1 MDNSNLPPDGRGSR
15 SQQATQHMSTI
26 PVASASTGSLAP
38 SPENTRPSQQTRR
51 LQLRNAGFRGQ
62 TLPTRRIS
70 PLWSCSV
77 RSPEPFGRVA
87 NDENS
92 PNTLEK
98 RLAYGEDL
106 PPNPV
111 NILQE
116 LHNSARRKRQP
127 SNRSIGAIFQDSTAT
142 APVDEESSL
151 SWYSETSNN
160 DTPLQLRNSSLP
172 MMKLREVS
180 FNGRTPPPLSSP
192 LAKQTRGRN
201 GNRVHQRT
209 TSAEATKY
217 IEHLESQLVA
227 VNTKLDSLMSPT
239 SHKARAAKLR
249 ALTTEARSLR
259 QQVTE
264 WEQKFDDRVQ
274 DERSQLAEVE
284 MTLTVRLQA
293 LEDEVELKDNR
304 VRDLEWQMDCF
315 KAQVKDAE
323 GLKDVNTDLERR
335 IEFLTNLLVQSPTK
349 LDLCSAATSPSKAD
363 PRKRIVRP
371 RSMMP
376 RIPPSPGSK
385 RLSLNIGPDML
396 YRHSRQSIGSE
407 CSPVQSPEAMPGLLS
422 EREQSGQTESMKESR
437 TSSEMGSGH
446 SSSYRSPPTSSS
458 RPTSLN
464 SNGSFGA
471 YSWGLPLPPEPDAH
485 VKAGHKQRRMRRFP
499 SGAASLKPLFLPTA
513 AGTPSLPASA
523 PVQTT
528 CHETS
533 QRRFSCASMD
543 PTVAFLSAHDF
554 SSPIDTPT
562 QPGRRRS
569 TSYARKEALTAL
581 EGQSTSSVD
590 KDDVY
595 SIQSPRSCSEEPLE
609 TVEEESSEAKP
620 LKKERPRS
628 LGEELAEAGLFSAS
642 SIDDGLIPYS
652 DQSSRHGTES
662 EFNPTGPNA
671 FHSHLQG
678 HQPQLRETTE
688 SEATPR
694 MRTPPVKVP
703 TPSPKSIPSTSVA
716 TRHAHGLF
724 TRIKGLVLRTKQ
736 DPLDLARRLIHNA
749 WAIGIAKLGGMGWW
763 LLGLV
768 YGNRWRRKKQVA
780 DAETTVEEVP
790 APSREWHYFS
800 PIPRSRNASR
810 PHESRQPSNEV
821 LIDSRTLNISS
832 RTAYSTPDTSRR
844 GKAKGSLIPRHEPH
858 LVPCPDCEQPSS
870 RRTFRLWF
878 RFSLAIVLA
887 VGLAIKDGPGSLLK
901 EHHASADSGVH
912 ERWQCTPPKVKST
925 PEADAQERLL
935 DSTHGHTQNTARSY
949 QTVNYGSIG
958 R

>member
-1 MDNSNLPPDGRGSR
+1 MDNRNIPPDGRGSR
-15 SQQATQHMSTI
+15 SQQATEHMSTSAI
-26 PVASASTGSLAP
+26 ASASASTGSLAP
-38 SPENTRPSQQTRR
+38 SPENTRPSQQSRR

-70 PLWSCSV
+70 PIWSCSAK
-77 RSPEPFGRVA
+77 SPEPFGRGA

-127 SNRSIGAIFQDSTAT
+127 SNRSIGTIFQDSTAT
-142 APVDEESSL
+142 APVDEESNL
-151 SWYSETSNN
+151 SWYGETSNN
-160 DTPLQLRNSSLP
+160 NTPLQSRNSSLP
-172 MMKLREVS
+172 MMKLREIS

-192 LAKQTRGRN
+192 LVKHTKSRN
-201 GNRVHQRT
+201 GNHVHHRT

-249 ALTTEARSLR
+249 ALTTEARFLR
-259 QQVTE
+259 QQVSE
-264 WEQKFDDRVQ
+264 WEQKFDDRVR
-274 DERSQLAEVE
+274 DERRQLAEVE
-284 MTLTVRLQA
+284 TALTLRLQA

-304 VRDLEWQMDCF
+304 VRDLEWQMECF

-323 GLKDVNTDLERR
+323 GLKDTNTDLERR
-335 IEFLTNLLVQSPTK
+335 IDFLTSLLVQSPTK

-396 YRHSRQSIGSE
+396 YRHSRHSMDSE
-407 CSPVQSPEAMPGLLS
+407 CSPLPSPEAMPGLLS
-422 EREQSGQTESMKESR
+422 GREPTGQTQNVKESR
-437 TSSEMGSGH
+437 TSSEMGSGN

-471 YSWGLPLPPEPDAH
+471 YSWGLPLPPDPDAH
-485 VKAGHKQRRMRRFP
+485 TKAGHKQRRMRRFP
-499 SGAASLKPLFLPTA
+499 SGAASLKPLILPTA

-523 PVQTT
+523 PVRATWQ
-528 CHETS
+528 ETP
-533 QRRFSCASMD
+533 QRQFSCASMD
-543 PTVAFLSAHDF
+543 PTVAFLPAHES
-554 SSPIDTPT
+554 SSPVDTPT
-562 QPGRRRS
+562 QLLRRRS
-569 TSYARKEALTAL
+569 TSYARREALTAL

-609 TVEEESSEAKP
+609 TVEEESSEARP

-628 LGEELAEAGLFSAS
+628 LGEELAEAGLFFAR
-642 SIDDGLIPYS
+642 SIDDGLIPYP
-652 DQSSRHGTES
+652 DQSSEDG
-662 EFNPTGPNA
+662 TGPECDPPDPDA
-671 FHSHLQG
+671 LYSHLQD
-678 HQPQLRETTE
+678 HQPHLRETTE
-688 SEATPR
+688 SETTPR
-694 MRTPPVKVP
+694 MRTSPAEVQC
-703 TPSPKSIPSTSVA
+703 PSHKSTPSTSVA
-716 TRHAHGLF
+716 TRHVYGLF

-749 WAIGIAKLGGMGWW
+749 WAIGLAKLGGM
-763 LLGLV
+763 
-768 YGNRWRRKKQVA
+768 
-780 DAETTVEEVP
+780 
-790 APSREWHYFS
+790 
-800 PIPRSRNASR
+800 
-810 PHESRQPSNEV
+810 
-821 LIDSRTLNISS
+821 
-832 RTAYSTPDTSRR
+832 
-844 GKAKGSLIPRHEPH
+844 
-858 LVPCPDCEQPSS
+858 
-870 RRTFRLWF
+870 
-878 RFSLAIVLA
+878 
-887 VGLAIKDGPGSLLK
+887 
-901 EHHASADSGVH
+901 
-912 ERWQCTPPKVKST
+912 
-925 PEADAQERLL
+925 
-935 DSTHGHTQNTARSY
+935 
-949 QTVNYGSIG
+949 
-958 R
+958 